1 MAGTWNKD
9 NKILPGAYINI
20 KTNEPLSITSLDRGK
35 VLILQELS
43 AGTNNQIYKKTYEDD
58 TFPAEATADDK
69 KLSMLALKNAKEVY
83 VYKLKNNHTANDI
96 KTALS
101 NIKTFMFD
109 VLVYPYDTGKEEIKA
124 LIKEFIEDLRNTDGV
139 KVTAV
144 MANYTANS
152 EAVINVVQS
161 FVLEDDAK
169 LKPEQVAVYVAG
181 LSAGASITTSNT
193 GKIIQGIKDV
203 EPRFTKSEMEAGVR
217 DGKFLFKVDNNA
229 NVSVLY
235 DINSLTT
242 FTPEKGNIFAKNRV
256 IRTLDGIAS
265 DIARVFEANFVGKLN
280 NNADGRN
287 VLKSTLI
294 EYFKNMQ
301 RLNAI
306 DDFDAKDVDIKEGS
320 TIESVIIDARIKPID
335 SVEKIYI
342 SVNLN

>member
-58 TFPAEATADDK
+58 TLPAEVTADDK

-96 KTALS
+96 KTVLS

-144 MANYTANS
+144 MANYAANS

-161 FVLEDDAK
+161 FVLEDDTK